1 MSDKVG
7 SNDSSAAA
15 AAAATAMASGKPKLL
30 RDVLLHHQNA
40 ANQVMHDKSI
50 IEALKPNLLGL
61 IAANQANSNAA
72 AAAAAA
78 AAMGGGL
85 GSNGDVNP
93 YAAYLAAAAAAS
105 AAGQSPGLQGSG
117 NQQQQ
122 QMATT
127 AALDIFAY
135 CQYISSMMLF
145 KAMANGENVN
155 GSVSSN
161 GLNCNGT
168 GSDKTPSAPTSPLMS
183 DLPQDYSMK
192 GERTGKKRELSET
205 AISSRTS
212 SVFEGTTSPPL
223 APVSRVSEGV
233 STGGHHNKKANTNGS
248 NESSKSNSHKS
259 DSAGS
264 GSSGRKFVSSERRPR
279 QAYNTKQL
287 ERLESEFQV
296 SVKSNVKVLILT
308 KPFYFHLE

>member
-7 SNDSSAAA
+7 SNDSSATAA
-15 AAAATAMASGKPKLL
+15 AAAAAAMASGKPKLL

-61 IAANQANSNAA
+61 IAANQASSN
-72 AAAAAA
+72 AAAA

-85 GSNGDVNP
+85 NNNGDVNP

-105 AAGQSPGLQGSG
+105 AAGQNPALQSNG
-117 NQQQQ
+117 NQQ

-145 KAMANGENVN
+145 KAMANGENVS
-155 GSVSSN
+155 GSASSN

-192 GERTGKKRELSET
+192 RDRGGKKRELSET
-205 AISSRTS
+205 VVSSRTS

-223 APVSRVSEGV
+223 LPVSRVSEGV
-233 STGGHHNKKANTNGS
+233 STGSHPNKKANTNGS
-248 NESSKSNSHKS
+248 NESSKSNSQKS
-259 DSAGS
+259 DSAAS
-264 GSSGRKFVSSERRPR
+264 GSSRKFVSSERRPR

-296 SVKSNVKVLILT
+296 SSEKSKW
-308 KPFYFHLE
+308 KYKY